1 MSRTIMQA
9 CTCFV
14 IGMIAIG
21 VSELLDSQFLSEF
34 ISTNLLLLLVALMA
48 INSTTASVVLAKMRE
63 LADRKPDLDFANT
76 RKSMLN
82 ATLEQLVLIVL
93 SATLQV
99 VAGSTTLLT
108 TTPIIEYVVNSLLIA
123 VFAFALQIQY
133 DTAKAVYVIL
143 DHEHPREDSE

>member
-1 MSRTIMQA
+1 
-9 CTCFV
+9 
-14 IGMIAIG
+14 
-21 VSELLDSQFLSEF
+21 
-34 ISTNLLLLLVALMA
+34 MA